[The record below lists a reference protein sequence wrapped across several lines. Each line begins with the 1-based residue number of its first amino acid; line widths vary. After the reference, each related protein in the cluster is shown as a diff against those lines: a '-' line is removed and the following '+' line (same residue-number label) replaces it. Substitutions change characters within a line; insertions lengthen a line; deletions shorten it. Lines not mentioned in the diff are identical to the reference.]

1 MVSNNNNVN
10 VYVFNNIL
18 CNLISKNNFDSNSKR
33 KVNENNKYKFNV
45 MKKKYSSDLFKIA
58 NINNKF
64 KVFNFEEMMNI
75 LKTDINED
83 ELLLFNEN

>member
-1 MVSNNNNVN
+1 MVLNNNNVN
-10 VYVFNNIL
+10 VYVFNSIL

-45 MKKKYSSDLFKIA
+45 MKNKFSSDLFKIA

>member
-18 CNLISKNNFDSNSKR
+18 CNLISKNNFDSYSK
-33 KVNENNKYKFNV
+33 KNKDKMNKYKLNL
-45 MKKKYSSDLFKIA
+45 MKKKFSSDLFKIS

-64 KVFNFEEMMNI
+64 KLFNYDEMINI

>member
-33 KVNENNKYKFNV
+33 KVNKYKLNL
-45 MKKKYSSDLFKIA
+45 MKKKFSSDLFKIA

-64 KVFNFEEMMNI
+64 
-75 LKTDINED
+75 
-83 ELLLFNEN
+83 